1 MFEYIYIQACTYVR
15 VPSRLFFLVVF
26 VLMCHQLLIGG
37 KKMLSSGIE
46 LTKYTHPQS
55 CCIQRRPIATVART
69 IVYVLVALVTHT
81 GVFFGMVFIE
91 RIAMVSH
98 GLIKHKSLTSLSTKI
113 AFFNVAWRSWIVVTV
128 FMHLMGDR
136 ALDKDATL

>member
-1 MFEYIYIQACTYVR
+1 MVCSNTFIYSRCTYVR

-55 CCIQRRPIATVART
+55 CCIQRRPTATVART
-69 IVYVLVALVTHT
+69 IVCVLVALVTHT

-91 RIAMVSH
+91 RIARN
-98 GLIKHKSLTSLSTKI
+98 GQP
-113 AFFNVAWRSWIVVTV
+113 WI
-128 FMHLMGDR
+128 DR
-136 ALDKDATL
+136 AQKLDQSFYKNRIFQRGLKELDRCNCFHVSDGRSSLG